1 MGSFHFGE
9 LKYVNN
15 FQIYDVDNSDLSQ
28 SLSLVNMMLMLE
40 LFYLGLYFHF
50 ASSNYELDPNSN
62 YNPNAAIENCDGP
75 ESNQLSEKECFC
87 YGEPEND
94 MEYSICKESGVVM

>member
-1 MGSFHFGE
+1 MMLVF
-9 LKYVNN
+9 
-15 FQIYDVDNSDLSQ
+15 NSDLSR
-28 SLSLVNMMLMLE
+28 SLSLFNMMLMLE

-62 YNPNAAIENCDGP
+62 YNQNAAIKDCNGP

-87 YGEPEND
+87 YSEPEND
-94 MEYSICKESGVVM
+94 MEYSICKESGVVMY